1 MAVER
6 GELCHNFDSIVV
18 VAKIIKYKGL
28 CTDSVVLGA
37 VREAI
42 ADGFRRIGPVLGTS
56 VIEVR
61 EEEGRWP
68 GSLRSTR
75 LAATYWTLTSILAGW
90 AN

>member
-6 GELCHNFDSIVV
+6 GELRHNFDSIVV

-42 ADGFRRIGPVLGTS
+42 ADEFRRIGGP
-56 VIEVR
+56 
-61 EEEGRWP
+61 
-68 GSLRSTR
+68 
-75 LAATYWTLTSILAGW
+75 
-90 AN
+90 